1 MVPRLQRAGFV
12 WRQNE
17 NINLVRSLHS
27 RTVQCHDRR
36 AATAEH
42 HPTANSVDT
51 TRGAAAF
58 DHTAIPGA
66 RSDNGAGKVTITGCL
81 QAAPE
86 VPTGT
91 AGTSGSSA
99 SAAALEKF
107 MLIECQRNVG
117 GGSGSASASDARTY
131 RLVANESA
139 LAPHAGKK
147 IEVTG
152 TLDTPSASASPN
164 SAPSGSSSSSTN
176 MPKLVV
182 ESGKVISQS
191 CAN

>member
-1 MVPRLQRAGFV
+1 MKISIWSGV
-12 WRQNE
+12 
-17 NINLVRSLHS
+17 
-27 RTVQCHDRR
+27 C
-36 AATAEH
+36 
-42 HPTANSVDT
+42 
-51 TRGAAAF
+51 AAALF
-58 DHTAIPGA
+58 SVTIAAQQPPSTTQPPAASTPPAEQQPSTTAPSPGA
-66 RSDNGAGKVTITGCL
+66 RSDSSAGKVTITGCL

-107 MLIECQRNVG
+107 MLINASATSAAA
-117 GGSGSASASDARTY
+117 SGSASASDARTY

-164 SAPSGSSSSSTN
+164 AAPSGASSSSAN

>member
-1 MVPRLQRAGFV
+1 MKTSIWSGICTAALFSVTIAAQQPSSSTQPPRP
-12 WRQNE
+12 
-17 NINLVRSLHS
+17 
-27 RTVQCHDRR
+27 
-36 AATAEH
+36 ATT
-42 HPTANSVDT
+42 PTEQQPST
-51 TRGAAAF
+51 TPQSPA
-58 DHTAIPGA
+58 A
-66 RSDNGAGKVTITGCL
+66 RSDNGASKVTITGCL
-81 QAAPE
+81 QPAPE

-99 SAAALEKF
+99 GAAALEKF
-107 MLIECQRNVG
+107 VLTNA
-117 GGSGSASASDARTY
+117 SATPATAAPGSASASDARTY

-152 TLDTPSASASPN
+152 TLDSPSASASPN
-164 SAPSGSSSSSTN
+164 PAPSGSSSSSTGT
-176 MPKLVV
+176 PKLVV